1 MSDALCSR
9 EPHVLRAVARGW
21 SGDADGEVAR
31 HAAGCLRCAAVRAA
45 AELLRDEHMRLAQAT
60 HVPTAA
66 AMWWRLDR
74 RLRDE
79 RVARLQRLALA
90 TQAVTL
96 AASAGAA
103 VAVFQMVAPWAAKPG
118 SGVRIAWEAALA
130 MLAAWAR
137 TTAWIEVASAW
148 ALPLALAAAVWML
161 LVPAVLYLGFADD

>member
-31 HAAGCLRCAAVRAA
+31 HAAECPRCGAVRAA

-79 RVARLQRLALA
+79 RVARLQRVALA
-90 TQAVTL
+90 TQAITL

-103 VAVFQMVAPWAAKPG
+103 VAVFQMVAPWIAKPG
-118 SGVRIAWEAALA
+118 SGDRTAWEAALA
-130 MLAAWAR
+130 MLTAWPP
-137 TTAWIEVASAW
+137 TTWIEVASAW

-161 LVPAVLYLGFADD
+161 LVPAVLYLGLADE